1 MDYKKLMKQYY
12 VDMLDVL
19 KRFILIPSV
28 YDEKTKTKDMPF
40 GKDVNDALTFMARLG
55 ERYGYDVD
63 TCDGYATEITSGEG
77 EKLISI
83 FAHADVVPAPG
94 EWKYGP
100 FNPVVENNNLYGR
113 GTSDDKGPLIAA
125 FYAAK
130 ALYDNSL
137 IKNTRIRFVVGG
149 DEERGS
155 SCLHHYF
162 EVLKKEEPTYGF
174 TPDSDF
180 PLIYGE
186 KGITDFHVR
195 KKIVIPNVKSIKG
208 GVVTNA
214 VCDKCLVEMDK
225 DESFISYLEDNNVE
239 FEQTENG
246 LIFLGKAVHGS
257 TPQFGKNAALI
268 ALEMLGKFYHVDEL
282 SKIGSELSD
291 TTGKAFDLYSHS
303 ELLGDTTYCVGIIS
317 YENDELYFTVNFRYN
332 ENVKPELYK
341 ANFDKHFNVESTM
354 KEPSNPLL
362 FDPKCDLV
370 STLLKAYRLE
380 TNDMSA
386 PLTSGG
392 GTYAKHAKNTIAF
405 GALFPNRE
413 STMHEIDEYIN
424 LDEFYLSSA
433 IYAHAIKLL
442 IDL

>member
-1 MDYKKLMKQYY
+1 MDYKKLMKQYH

-63 TCDGYATEITSGEG
+63 RCDGYATEITIGEG

-100 FNPVVENNNLYGR
+100 FNPVVEDNNLYGR

-195 KKIVIPNVKSIKG
+195 KNIVIPNVKSIKG

-214 VCDKCLVEMDK
+214 VCDKVLVEMDK
-225 DESFISYLEDNNVE
+225 GESFISYLKDNNVE

-268 ALEMLGKFYHVDEL
+268 ALEMLGKYYNVDEL
-282 SKIGSELSD
+282 NKIGSELSD

-317 YENDELYFTVNFRYN
+317 YENNELYFTVNFRYN

-341 ANFDKHFNVESTM
+341 ANFDHHFNVESTM

>member
-1 MDYKKLMKQYY
+1 MKQYY

-63 TCDGYATEITSGEG
+63 TCDGYATEITIGEG

-214 VCDKCLVEMDK
+214 VCDKVLVEMDK
-225 DESFISYLEDNNVE
+225 DESFISYLKDNNVE

-341 ANFDKHFNVESTM
+341 ANFDHHFNVESTM

>member
-63 TCDGYATEITSGEG
+63 TCDGYATEITIGEG

-214 VCDKCLVEMDK
+214 VCDKVLVEMDK
-225 DESFISYLEDNNVE
+225 DESFISYLKDNNVE

-257 TPQFGKNAALI
+257 TPQFGKNAALN
-268 ALEMLGKFYHVDEL
+268 ALEMLGKYYHVDEL

-341 ANFDKHFNVESTM
+341 ANFDHHFNVESTM

>member
-63 TCDGYATEITSGEG
+63 RCDGYATEITIGEG

-341 ANFDKHFNVESTM
+341 ANFDHHFNVESTM

>member
-63 TCDGYATEITSGEG
+63 TCDGYATEITIGEG

-225 DESFISYLEDNNVE
+225 DESFISYLKDNNVE
-239 FEQTENG
+239 FEQTESG
-246 LIFLGKAVHGS
+246 IIFLGKAVHGS
-257 TPQFGKNAALI
+257 TPQFGKNAALN
-268 ALEMLGKFYHVDEL
+268 ALEMLGKYYHVDEL

-317 YENDELYFTVNFRYN
+317 YENNELYFTVNFRYN

-341 ANFDKHFNVESTM
+341 ANFDHHFNVESTM

-433 IYAHAIKLL
+433 IYAHAITLL

>member
-63 TCDGYATEITSGEG
+63 RCDGYATEITIGEG

-225 DESFISYLEDNNVE
+225 DESFISYLKDNNVE

-257 TPQFGKNAALI
+257 TPQFGKNAALN
-268 ALEMLGKFYHVDEL
+268 ALEMLGKYYHVDEL

-341 ANFDKHFNVESTM
+341 ANFDHHFNVESTM

>member
-1 MDYKKLMKQYY
+1 MDYKKLMKQYH

-55 ERYGYDVD
+55 KRYGYDVD
-63 TCDGYATEITSGEG
+63 RCDGYATEITIGEG

-186 KGITDFHVR
+186 KGITDFHVT

-214 VCDKCLVEMDK
+214 VCDKVLVEMDK
-225 DESFISYLEDNNVE
+225 DESFISYLKDNNVE

-268 ALEMLGKFYHVDEL
+268 ALEMLGKYYHVDEL

-317 YENDELYFTVNFRYN
+317 YENNELYFTVNFRYN

-341 ANFDKHFNVESTM
+341 ANFDQHFNVESTV

>member
-1 MDYKKLMKQYY
+1 
-12 VDMLDVL
+12 MLDVL
-19 KRFILIPSV
+19 KRVILITSV

-63 TCDGYATEITSGEG
+63 TCDGYATEITIGEG

-94 EWKYGP
+94 ERKYGP

-317 YENDELYFTVNFRYN
+317 YENNELYFTVNFRYN

-341 ANFDKHFNVESTM
+341 ENFDKHFNVESTM

>member
-63 TCDGYATEITSGEG
+63 TCDGYATEITIGEG

-94 EWKYGP
+94 EWKYCP

-214 VCDKCLVEMDK
+214 VCDKVLVEMDK
-225 DESFISYLEDNNVE
+225 DESFISYLKDNNVE

-268 ALEMLGKFYHVDEL
+268 ALEMLGKYYHVDEL

-341 ANFDKHFNVESTM
+341 ANFDHHFNVESTM

>member
-63 TCDGYATEITSGEG
+63 TCDGYATEITIGEG

-225 DESFISYLEDNNVE
+225 DESFISYLKDNNVE

-268 ALEMLGKFYHVDEL
+268 ALEMLGKYYHVDEL

-341 ANFDKHFNVESTM
+341 ANFDHHFNVESTM

-433 IYAHAIKLL
+433 IYAHAIKLVM
-442 IDL
+442 DL

>member
-63 TCDGYATEITSGEG
+63 TCDGYATEITIGEG

-214 VCDKCLVEMDK
+214 VCDKVLVEMDK
-225 DESFISYLEDNNVE
+225 DESFISYLKDNNVE

-341 ANFDKHFNVESTM
+341 ANFDHHFNVESAV

>member
-63 TCDGYATEITSGEG
+63 TCDGYATEITIGEG

-225 DESFISYLEDNNVE
+225 DESFISYLKDNNVE

-257 TPQFGKNAALI
+257 TPQFGKNAALN
-268 ALEMLGKFYHVDEL
+268 ALEMLGKYYHVDEL

-341 ANFDKHFNVESTM
+341 ANFDHHFNVESTM

-362 FDPKCDLV
+362 FDPKCHLV

>member
-63 TCDGYATEITSGEG
+63 TCDGYATEITIGEG

-225 DESFISYLEDNNVE
+225 DESFISYLKDNNVE

-257 TPQFGKNAALI
+257 TPQFGKNAALN
-268 ALEMLGKFYHVDEL
+268 ALEMLGKYYHVDEL

-317 YENDELYFTVNFRYN
+317 YENNELYFTVNFRYN

-341 ANFDKHFNVESTM
+341 ANFDHHFNVESTM